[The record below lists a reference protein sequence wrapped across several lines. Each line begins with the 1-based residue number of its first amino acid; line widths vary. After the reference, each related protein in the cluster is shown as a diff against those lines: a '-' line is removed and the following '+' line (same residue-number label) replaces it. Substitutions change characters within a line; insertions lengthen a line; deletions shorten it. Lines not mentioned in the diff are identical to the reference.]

1 MDSHKEDTAGGLLA
15 ALVLH
20 ERPRIL
26 GSYYFR
32 MAPLPLYYFE
42 FWLTMAP
49 SDVLHY
55 IRKELL
61 HSSLRIRYR

>member
-1 MDSHKEDTAGGLLA
+1 MDSHKEDNAGGLLA

-32 MAPLPLYYFE
+32 MAPL
-42 FWLTMAP
+42 
-49 SDVLHY
+49 S
-55 IRKELL
+55 
-61 HSSLRIRYR
+61 